1 MEKLY
6 FDDSTYIWKIKLNK
20 LSDKDTLLKEANFVI
35 ESQPDI
41 KTDGFGYK
49 KEWNNNINF
58 TGEITIETKMDE
70 IIQMG
75 IDYCKDLYK
84 ERNVVYNKINTDAW
98 VNVVRSTNPVQ
109 IQFKHEEL
117 KGVINFT
124 YTQI

>member
-109 IQFKHEEL
+109 IQFKHE
-117 KGVINFT
+117 
-124 YTQI
+124 